1 MALWPHQKDIDK
13 SIESFEDFNFLS
25 DSKDKIKLMNYL
37 VEYVSETLEPLSK
50 KDIFTQISVFYTE
63 FLKTLYEYNGAIEWK
78 RIQEQTYPSR
88 EIHSG

>member
-1 MALWPHQKDIDK
+1 
-13 SIESFEDFNFLS
+13 
-25 DSKDKIKLMNYL
+25 MNYL

-78 RIQEQTYPSR
+78 RIQE
-88 EIHSG
+88 